1 MANKYEYGIIG
12 AMDHEIDN
20 LVKELENKK
29 EEKKYGLIFYLGKL
43 KKYEVVIVKC
53 GIGKVNAGRT
63 TQVLIS
69 EYAPKYII
77 NTGIAGGLN
86 YQLKIGDIVIST
98 DLIQHDFDVTAL
110 GYPKGYMCTGVNK
123 EEATKYVSNK
133 ELSEKVKNILEKVSE
148 NRKVY
153 VGRILTGDM
162 FVSKKEKREELV
174 KEFDGFCC
182 EMEGAAIAQVA
193 SLNNV
198 PFTVVR
204 LISDL
209 PNGQGPVDYN
219 KFEKEAA
226 ELSSHALL
234 KFLNEN

>member
-1 MANKYEYGIIG
+1 MSTSYVYGIIG
-12 AMDHEIDN
+12 AMDPEIDT
-20 LVKELENKK
+20 LVGDLLDKK
-29 EEKKYGLIFYLGKL
+29 EEKKYGLTFYLGKL

-77 NTGIAGGLN
+77 NTGIAGGLSKE
-86 YQLKIGDIVIST
+86 LKIGDIVISN
-98 DLIQHDFDVTAL
+98 DLIQHDFDVTAF

-123 EEATKYVSNK
+123 EEATKYVADK
-133 ELSEKVKNILEKVSE
+133 ELSEKVKKILEKVGE
-148 NRKVY
+148 
-153 VGRILTGDM
+153 GRTVFAGRVLTGDM
-162 FVSKKEKREELV
+162 FVSSKEKREELV
-174 KEFDGFCC
+174 KEFNGFCC
-182 EMEGAAIAQVA
+182 EMEGAAVAQVA
-193 SLNNV
+193 SLNNI

-209 PNGQGPVDYN
+209 PSGQGPDDYN

-226 ELSSHALL
+226 KMSSLALET
-234 KFLNEN
+234 FLEQ

>member
-1 MANKYEYGIIG
+1 MSNTYVYGIIG
-12 AMDHEIDN
+12 AMDHEIDT
-20 LVKELENKK
+20 LVGDLQDKK
-29 EEKKYGLIFYLGKL
+29 EEKKYGLTFYLGKL

-69 EYAPKYII
+69 EYSPKYII
-77 NTGIAGGLN
+77 NTGIAGGLSE
-86 YQLKIGDIVIST
+86 QLKIGDIVIST
-98 DLIQHDFDVTAL
+98 DLIQHDFDVTAF
-110 GYPKGYMCTGVNK
+110 GYAKGYMFIGANK
-123 EEATKYVSNK
+123 KEATKYVADK
-133 ELSEKVKNILEKVSE
+133 ELSKSVQKILEKVG
-148 NRKVY
+148 K
-153 VGRILTGDM
+153 GRNVFAGRVLTGDM
-162 FVSKKEKREELV
+162 FVSSKEKREELV

-209 PNGQGPVDYN
+209 PNGQGPDDYN

-226 ELSSHALL
+226 ILSALAL
-234 KFLNEN
+234 EAFLEI

>member
-12 AMDHEIDN
+12 AMDHEIDT
-20 LVKELENKK
+20 LVGHLENKK
-29 EEKKYGLIFYLGKL
+29 EEKKYGLTFYMGQL

-69 EYAPKYII
+69 EYSPKYII

-86 YQLKIGDIVIST
+86 HQLKIGDIVIST
-98 DLIQHDFDVTAL
+98 DLIQHDFDVTAF

-123 EEATKYVSNK
+123 DEATKYVADKN
-133 ELSEKVKNILEKVSE
+133 LSENIKKILEKVSGE
-148 NRKVY
+148 RNIFM
-153 VGRILTGDM
+153 GRILTGDL
-162 FVSKKEKREELV
+162 FVSGKEKREQLI
-174 KEFDGFCC
+174 KDFDGFCC
-182 EMEGAAIAQVA
+182 EMEGAAIAQVS

-198 PFTVVR
+198 PFTVIR

-209 PNGQGPVDYN
+209 PSGQGPEDYN

-226 ELSSHALL
+226 TMSSLALE
-234 KFLNEN
+234 KFLEQ

>member
-1 MANKYEYGIIG
+1 MSTIYAYGIIG
-12 AMDHEIDN
+12 AMDPEIDT
-20 LVKELENKK
+20 LVGDLLDKK
-29 EEKKYGLIFYLGKL
+29 EEKKYGLTFYLGKL

-77 NTGIAGGLN
+77 NTGIAGGLSKE
-86 YQLKIGDIVIST
+86 LKIGDIVIST
-98 DLIQHDFDVTAL
+98 DLIQHDFDVTAF

-123 EEATKYVSNK
+123 EEATKYVADK
-133 ELSEKVKNILEKVSE
+133 ELSEKVKKILEKVGE
-148 NRKVY
+148 GRTVFT
-153 VGRILTGDM
+153 GRILTGDM
-162 FVSKKEKREELV
+162 FVSSKEKREELV
-174 KEFDGFCC
+174 KEFNGFCC
-182 EMEGAAIAQVA
+182 EMEGAAVAQVA
-193 SLNNV
+193 SLNNI

-209 PNGQGPVDYN
+209 PSGQGPDDYN

-226 ELSSHALL
+226 KMSSLALET
-234 KFLNEN
+234 FLEQ